1 MRTADPTLVA
11 LPQVLATICSGII
24 RTSLLLHL
32 QHFDLA
38 TRASRPVS
46 LATLLSAGLQ
56 ALSAHT
62 MHVLRLFRVVL
73 ALLVYAYNTQ
83 VNVIDLQLDS
93 LERCPLPSFPKSSN
107 RLTNSARVLTEAA

>member
-11 LPQVLATICSGII
+11 LPQVLATVCSGII

-73 ALLVYAYNTQ
+73 ALLVYA
-83 VNVIDLQLDS
+83 
-93 LERCPLPSFPKSSN
+93 
-107 RLTNSARVLTEAA
+107 NSARVLTEAA